1 MKNKTN
7 DIGEEITNQMNK
19 QVILK
24 IMLIIYRV
32 IDNKLNVNLH
42 IKITNGINR
51 ISKIVKRILR
61 RKNNKPI
68 TQKTK

>member
-1 MKNKTN
+1 MIQVNKLL
-7 DIGEEITNQMNK
+7 IKMNK
-19 QVILK
+19 LVILK

>member
-1 MKNKTN
+1 MKKLL
-7 DIGEEITNQMNK
+7 IKMNK
-19 QVILK
+19 LVILK

>member
-1 MKNKTN
+1 MIQVKKLL
-7 DIGEEITNQMNK
+7 IKMNK
-19 QVILK
+19 LVILK

>member
-1 MKNKTN
+1 
-7 DIGEEITNQMNK
+7 MNK
-19 QVILK
+19 LVILK

-51 ISKIVKRILR
+51 ISKLVKRILR

>member
-1 MKNKTN
+1 MKKLL
-7 DIGEEITNQMNK
+7 IEMNK
-19 QVILK
+19 LVKLK

>member
-1 MKNKTN
+1 MKIVHNELK
-7 DIGEEITNQMNK
+7 IKMNNL
-19 QVILK
+19 VLLK

>member
-1 MKNKTN
+1 
-7 DIGEEITNQMNK
+7 MNK
-19 QVILK
+19 LVILK

-51 ISKIVKRILR
+51 ISKIVKRISR

>member
-1 MKNKTN
+1 
-7 DIGEEITNQMNK
+7 MNK
-19 QVILK
+19 LVILK

-68 TQKTK
+68 T

>member
-1 MKNKTN
+1 
-7 DIGEEITNQMNK
+7 MNK
-19 QVILK
+19 LVILK
-24 IMLIIYRV
+24 TMLIIYRV

>member
-1 MKNKTN
+1 
-7 DIGEEITNQMNK
+7 MNK
-19 QVILK
+19 LLIKMNKLVILK